1 MVCLPSF
8 VRVKVLSVFLTEP
21 YLYLGKRYP
30 SLFWKSVK
38 LILAQQDHKSLR
50 RGWKSEDTAQVYLPI
65 YPNVQQSCV
74 KQCTFCKGDIFN
86 PIFFLVWF

>member
-1 MVCLPSF
+1 MVCLQSF

-50 RGWKSEDTAQVYLPI
+50 RGWKSENTAQVGLSSSLSQYEEILRKTVHI
-65 YPNVQQSCV
+65 M
-74 KQCTFCKGDIFN
+74 
-86 PIFFLVWF
+86 